1 MKIVQTNKAYYPK
14 VGGIETT
21 VTTLSEG
28 LVNDFNCDVKVLTC
42 NHNVSF

>member
-28 LVNDFNCDVKVLTC
+28 LVNNYSAEVEVL
-42 NHNVSF
+42 SM